1 MYQRILVP
9 VDGSEGARHALD
21 EALKLARLSGAQLQ
35 AVYVLQHPTQVVDV
49 AAGFVEQV
57 QTRDTSSQTA
67 TAVLAEAREQM
78 AALGVTGTVR
88 AVDAYGENLAAVLMR
103 AIDEFDADLVVMYSH
118 GRSGIRRLFAGSVA
132 ESLLHDSTVPLLLL
146 RDGADTEA
154 E

>member
-9 VDGSEGARHALD
+9 VDGSEGAQLALD
-21 EALKLARLSGAQLQ
+21 EALKLARLCGAQLQ

-57 QTRDTSSQTA
+57 QIRDTSSDTA
-67 TAVLAEAREQM
+67 TTVLAEARERM
-78 AALGVTGTVR
+78 VPFGVAGTVR
-88 AVDAYGENLAAVLMR
+88 AIDAYGENLAAVLTR

-132 ESLLHDSTVPLLLL
+132 ESLLHDTTVPLLLL
-146 RDGADTEA
+146 RNGAHLES

>member
-57 QTRDTSSQTA
+57 QTRDTSSATA
-67 TAVLAEAREQM
+67 TAVLADAREQM
-78 AALGVTGTVR
+78 APFGVTGTVR
-88 AVDAYGENLAAVLMR
+88 AIDAYGENLAAVLMR
-103 AIDEFDADLVVMYSH
+103 AIDEFDADVVVMYSH

-132 ESLLHDSTVPLLLL
+132 ESLLHETTVPLLLL
-146 RDGADTEA
+146 RNGADSETE
-154 E
+154 

>member
-57 QTRDTSSQTA
+57 QMRDTSSETA
-67 TAVLAEAREQM
+67 TAVLADAREQM
-78 AALGVTGTVR
+78 APFGVTGAVR

-132 ESLLHDSTVPLLLL
+132 ESLLHNTTVPLLLL
-146 RDGADTEA
+146 RNGADTEA

>member
-57 QTRDTSSQTA
+57 QTRDTSSETA
-67 TAVLAEAREQM
+67 TAVLADAREQM
-78 AALGVTGTVR
+78 APFGVTGTVR

-132 ESLLHDSTVPLLLL
+132 ESLLHNTTVPLLLL
-146 RDGADTEA
+146 RNGADTEA

>member
-49 AAGFVEQV
+49 AAGFAEQV
-57 QTRDTSSQTA
+57 QTRDTSSETA
-67 TAVLAEAREQM
+67 TAVLTDAREQM
-78 AALGVTGTVR
+78 TRFEVAGTVR
-88 AVDAYGENLAAVLMR
+88 AIDAYGENLAAVLMR

-132 ESLLHDSTVPLLLL
+132 ETLLHDTTVPLLLL
-146 RDGADTEA
+146 RNGADTEA